1 MGGTTSGR
9 PVSFRSH
16 FILCKCQPEREHEKY
31 LSAVFRVAGTYIIYS
46 TSSRVWREKS
56 EICVSSNIFACF
68 IMGILEKI
76 AEIESEVFILC
87 LIYKSSLI

>member
-1 MGGTTSGR
+1 MGGTASGR

-31 LSAVFRVAGTYIIYS
+31 LSAVFRVAGTHIIYS

-87 LIYKSSLI
+87 LIYKSSLM